1 MLSFAFIV
9 TSTPVQDNKVHYGDH
24 FDAYGNDFRH
34 NYSHALSALDQEK
47 TKNNCDSRLMIWMF
61 HENCFI
67 LCKYEKQKS
76 IAAAFRSCTDLGN
89 FDIEEMC
96 LGTIFGDDYFWL

>member
-47 TKNNCDSRLMIWMF
+47 TKNNCDSRLMI
-61 HENCFI
+61 
-67 LCKYEKQKS
+67 
-76 IAAAFRSCTDLGN
+76 
-89 FDIEEMC
+89 
-96 LGTIFGDDYFWL
+96 

>member
-1 MLSFAFIV
+1 
-9 TSTPVQDNKVHYGDH
+9 
-24 FDAYGNDFRH
+24 
-34 NYSHALSALDQEK
+34 
-47 TKNNCDSRLMIWMF
+47 MF

-96 LGTIFGDDYFWL
+96 LGTIFGDDYFWLWKYMKKDVCPWLITSCTAKLISDLYLKAWMRFQKVN